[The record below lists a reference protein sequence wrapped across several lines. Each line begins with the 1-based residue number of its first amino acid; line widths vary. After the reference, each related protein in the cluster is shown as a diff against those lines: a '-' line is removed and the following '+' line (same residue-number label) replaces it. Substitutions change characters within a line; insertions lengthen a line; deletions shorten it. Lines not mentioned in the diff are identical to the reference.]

1 MPERQVAYLGYQ
13 PFDFKTVLQS
23 CQNHGKVILCAL
35 FYYPDMNVVIVRICF
50 ITVFLLFF
58 TLQSVASSIE
68 VDVVNA
74 HDQIHHELENGHDES
89 KHDSSSDH
97 SSDELHEAHHVHLC
111 HHHHGE
117 HAAKVFIQAPNLYS
131 FFIDV
136 DNAIGFLVHYDNI
149 ARKSLYR
156 PPIS

>member
-1 MPERQVAYLGYQ
+1 
-13 PFDFKTVLQS
+13 
-23 CQNHGKVILCAL
+23 CAL
-35 FYYPDMNVVIVRICF
+35 FYYLGMNVVVVRICF

-58 TLQSVASSIE
+58 TLQSVALAVE

-89 KHDSSSDH
+89 KHDSSSDQQH
-97 SSDELHEAHHVHLC
+97 DEHHVHLC

-131 FFIDV
+131 FFIDG
-136 DNAIGFLVHYDNI
+136 DNAIGFSVHYDNI
-149 ARKSLYR
+149 APKSLYR